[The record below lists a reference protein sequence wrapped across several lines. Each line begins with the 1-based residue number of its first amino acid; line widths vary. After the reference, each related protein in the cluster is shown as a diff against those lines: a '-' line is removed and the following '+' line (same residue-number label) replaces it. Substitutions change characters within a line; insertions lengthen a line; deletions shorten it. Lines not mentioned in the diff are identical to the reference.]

1 VSFLSPEQKNEL
13 FDTLSKT
20 GETAVRENLAQGIYA
35 PENKRELIREWLYQQ
50 RESRVNDAT
59 SRAESAASRAEAAR
73 TEEILILRS
82 SKNSARIAAIAAIFA
97 NIIAIIAIVIAMRK

>member
-1 VSFLSPEQKNEL
+1 MSFLSPEQKNEL
-13 FDTLSKT
+13 FDMLSKT
-20 GETAVRENLAQGIYA
+20 GETTVRENLAQGIYV
-35 PENKRELIREWLYQQ
+35 PENKRELIREWLYRQ

-82 SKNSARIAAIAAIFA
+82 SKNNARIAAIASIIA
-97 NIIAIIAIVIAMRK
+97 NIIAIIAIIIAMKK